1 MLSMMEHRDPTQ
13 YVSRKDKWVVNCQGG
28 TVRGMEEEF
37 VLPKKPFFACDE
49 DGFSIVDGALM
60 QGTLDLLQVEPIL
73 KLHVGHGNVF
83 EQRPVKITSRDG
95 DVVTVECEGGVVVRL
110 DFGDMLARVVRPDG
124 EFLYKGGLEDGND
137 GLGFISAR

>member
-1 MLSMMEHRDPTQ
+1 MDEFTLP
-13 YVSRKDKWVVNCQGG
+13 SR
-28 TVRGMEEEF
+28 
-37 VLPKKPFFACDE
+37 PFFACDE
-49 DGFSIVDGALM
+49 DGFTVVDGALM
-60 QGTLDLLQVEPIL
+60 RGTLDFIRIEPAL
-73 KLHVGHGNVF
+73 KLEVGPGNVF
-83 EQRPVKITSRDG
+83 EHRPVKIASRDG